1 MTFDFAFQETVDTIE
16 DLQAG
21 LDSDEDQGDRH
32 YDHQSNT
39 APGNLSASPEPA
51 DTRIDPPVAVVQ
63 PPRLEDSRPLGSEQ
77 SRTPQVSGAAGR
89 AAIAQ
94 PASGSASLGT
104 DSHQQPA
111 GGEQA
116 GADRA
121 RDPGNAGDRNG
132 PVTPTDYAISSADG
146 LGSGGAKSKFRDN
159 IAALQL
165 LQVLHKEGRGPT
177 PDEQATLV
185 RYVGWGGLPQAFDHR
200 NDAWRTEY
208 QELSTL
214 LGQDEYERARRSTQD
229 AHYTSSTVIAGI
241 YEGLERL
248 GFEGGK
254 VLEPAAGTGNFIGLM
269 PAQMRRNSRITAIE
283 LDPLTA
289 QIGAHLYP
297 SSTFINRGLQ
307 DVAIP
312 SAYFDACV
320 ANPPSD
326 RNRYMTRIT
335 ANWQASR
342 FTTTSWPNRSTRS
355 NPVV

>member
-1 MTFDFAFQETVDTIE
+1 M
-16 DLQAG
+16 
-21 LDSDEDQGDRH
+21 
-32 YDHQSNT
+32 
-39 APGNLSASPEPA
+39 
-51 DTRIDPPVAVVQ
+51 
-63 PPRLEDSRPLGSEQ
+63 
-77 SRTPQVSGAAGR
+77 
-89 AAIAQ
+89 
-94 PASGSASLGT
+94 
-104 DSHQQPA
+104 
-111 GGEQA
+111 
-116 GADRA
+116 
-121 RDPGNAGDRNG
+121 
-132 PVTPTDYAISSADG
+132 
-146 LGSGGAKSKFRDN
+146 
-159 IAALQL
+159 
-165 LQVLHKEGRGPT
+165 
-177 PDEQATLV
+177 
-185 RYVGWGGLPQAFDHR
+185 
-200 NDAWRTEY
+200 
-208 QELSTL
+208 

-248 GFEGGK
+248 GFKGGK

-269 PAQMRRNSRITAIE
+269 PAEMRRNSRITAIE

-326 RNRYMTRIT
+326 RNRFMTRIT

-355 NPVV
+355 DLVV